1 MPEVIRASVAVIGDP
16 NVGKTTLLRAASN
29 TAGGDAR
36 SLPTMLPSVSTK
48 RVRIPETDCSVD
60 LLLYDCPSH
69 TLCLP
74 LTRKA
79 IAECTH
85 ALIVTSQADPASLE
99 HAKAWHSM
107 IGDATM
113 GAAKSGVLCVNY
125 AFDIYESFGFKDAQ
139 AVAQELGL
147 ECSQCNAASNRECD
161 APFQQLARLVY
172 EQSQKQEE
180 ESA

>member
-1 MPEVIRASVAVIGDP
+1 MPEVIRASVAVVGDP

-29 TAGGDAR
+29 VPGGDTH

-48 RVRIPETDCSVD
+48 RVRVPETDYSVD
-60 LLLYDCPSH
+60 MLLYDCPSH
-69 TLCLP
+69 PLCLP

-85 ALIVTSQADPASLE
+85 LVIVVSQADAESLQ

-107 IGDATM
+107 VGDATM
-113 GAAKSGVLCVNY
+113 GAAKTGVLCVNY

-139 AVAQELGL
+139 EIAQELGL

-161 APFQQLARLVY
+161 APFQQLARIVY
-172 EQSQKQEE
+172 EQSQKREE
-180 ESA
+180 EST